1 MNTSYLSF
9 RLTLTAFFVAAM
21 SSISAPLF
29 AGQLQVFKQGKSG
42 QVMKVDTAT
51 FFPQISEGM
60 NQRRI
65 TPTNPK
71 VESLRQG
78 QTNSL
83 RAGGFN
89 RLSAPLAG
97 ARFPGMDFT
106 GSFPPDPQIA
116 VSSTH
121 VVQVVNS
128 DIAFFDKKT
137 GTKQFQQGLARGLFR
152 NVNPTDFVFDPKT
165 FYDKTD
171 KRFYVVALEL
181 LADDSFILVAVSDD
195 GDPRGIWNTYRI
207 NSKSVIG
214 QDEFWLDYPGF
225 GGNKDGVVVTG
236 NMFPLG
242 SAGQVHVQHMVINK
256 ADLKAG
262 RIPTVTRFLDLE
274 TFTVQVCKNEDPASP
289 YAFGVSLDTTSRLRV
304 YGYSN
309 LASAPAVS
317 FDTVDVPSFNFIGS
331 APSLNRSNDS
341 LSGRLMEAMFQNGS
355 IVTAHTTRATTG
367 ARRAVVSWYDIRV
380 NRFPASGAPTLSQA
394 GTVAMPGEEHAYMPA
409 IWKNERGD
417 MSIAF
422 TRSSRSIA
430 GDAMVASRRVSDPQG
445 TIGTP
450 RVYRSSLAANLLG
463 RWGDYFSVQTDPDND
478 NLFWAVHQVIPSN
491 GRWSTEISNW
501 VVGVSGG
508 LNDTNNSLAEL
519 VRRIEG
525 GTTTG
530 GLSQIRLS
538 DGSSFEVNSAR
549 LADDSQAASLECS
562 FTSKF
567 GQADAESL
575 EIRAKVRATTGRTP
589 TGMLFVWNVS
599 TRKWEYLKAQP
610 ITDAFQTMEVTLL
623 SNARNYIDANRKI
636 LVRVRGLDSV
646 RRRGVSPLPFRLT
659 TDTVQV
665 AVGPRG

>member
-1 MNTSYLSF
+1 
-9 RLTLTAFFVAAM
+9 
-21 SSISAPLF
+21 
-29 AGQLQVFKQGKSG
+29 
-42 QVMKVDTAT
+42 
-51 FFPQISEGM
+51 
-60 NQRRI
+60 
-65 TPTNPK
+65 
-71 VESLRQG
+71 
-78 QTNSL
+78 
-83 RAGGFN
+83 
-89 RLSAPLAG
+89 
-97 ARFPGMDFT
+97 MDFT

-121 VVQVVNS
+121 IVQVVNS
-128 DIAFFDKKT
+128 DIAFFDKRT
-137 GTKQFQQGLARGLFR
+137 GTKQFQQELGRGLFR

-181 LADDSFILVAVSDD
+181 LNDDSFILVGVSDD
-195 GDPRGIWNTYRI
+195 GDPRGVWNTYRI

-214 QDEFWLDYPGF
+214 TDEFWLDYPGF

-242 SAGQVHVQHMVINK
+242 NNGQVHTQHIVINK

-262 RIPTVTRFLDLE
+262 RAPTVTRFLDPD
-274 TFTVQVCKNEDPASP
+274 TFTVQVCKNEDPTSP

-304 YGYSN
+304 YGYLN
-309 LASAPAVS
+309 LASSPAVQ
-317 FDTVDVPSFNFIGS
+317 FDTVDVPSFNFVGA

-380 NRFPASGAPTLSQA
+380 NRFPASGSPTLSQA

-422 TRSSRSIA
+422 TRSSRAIA
-430 GDAMVASRRVSDPQG
+430 GDAMVASRRASDPQG

-450 RVYRSSLAANLLG
+450 RILRSSLAANLFG

-478 NLFWAVHQVIPSN
+478 NLFWAVHQIIPSN
-491 GRWSTEISNW
+491 GQWSTEISNW

-508 LNDTNNSLAEL
+508 LNDTNNSFAEL

-525 GTTTG
+525 GATTG
-530 GLSQIRLS
+530 GLTQVRLS
-538 DGSSFEVNSAR
+538 DGSSFEVNSAT
-549 LADDSQAASLECS
+549 LSDDSQAASLECR
-562 FTSKF
+562 FTSRF
-567 GQADAESL
+567 AQAEAESL
-575 EIRAKVRATTGRTP
+575 EIRARVRASTGRTP
-589 TGMLFVWNVS
+589 TGMLFVWNVA

-610 ITDAFQTMEVTLL
+610 LTDAFQTIEATILG
-623 SNARNYIDANRKI
+623 NARNYIDANRKI
-636 LVRVRGLDSV
+636 LVRVRGLDTV

-665 AVGPRG
+665 AVGPRS